1 MIDEKENLVKSKPSK
16 IDEKQAVDQFRDRL
30 GSKLTEE
37 EPMRKSLDG
46 SVGSF
51 SPMIDTSFKYKENEE
66 LKKQAREFFN
76 KPAIDERTT
85 AEKKEVDE
93 FFKKKDEA
101 FFSDDILKKPIDN
114 SFFTRMKIAFT
125 ELWNEIDFYFIT
137 FI

>member
-1 MIDEKENLVKSKPSK
+1 MIDEKENLVESKPSK

-51 SPMIDTSFKYKENEE
+51 SPMIDTSFKSKENEK
-66 LKKQAREFFN
+66 LKEQAKDFFN
-76 KPAIDERTT
+76 KPAKDEST

-114 SFFTRMKIAFT
+114 SFFTRMKIVFT
-125 ELWNEIDFYFIT
+125 EL
-137 FI
+137 